1 MDRSSSLLAQQVVGV
16 LVANGVTLEIL
27 PKIEGASDDQ
37 AIRRSLIH
45 MLARVLDLDIA
56 TGPVTALGW
65 QCENVLEIIIRLFC
79 EKLFA
84 ALRQG
89 MPRQYTE
96 VEDDLTALRGSLNV
110 VRQFTV
116 MASTPQKLAC
126 RFDELSQNT
135 PLNQIMKAAVAR
147 LQTISSSIEN
157 QRRLAELVFAYGE
170 VATVPIKSL
179 RWDRVLIDRTNVGW
193 AELLRFAKLF
203 LQRQF
208 QSTTS
213 GPIEGFSLLFEM
225 NTLFEEFVGRILQS
239 ALRGTD
245 LAVQLQ
251 GPKRHALI
259 DQHTGVPRFATR
271 PDIVVSRK
279 GKPLLV
285 IDTKWKRLKGA
296 IDDAKRGVG
305 QADVYQMMAYSHV
318 YECDRLMLLYPHH
331 HELAEHEGLISL
343 HQIANKADN
352 LIGIVTVGL
361 VEPRKVGAVLRGLL
375 LDENGAFDL
384 ASARSGPAL
393 RHR

>member
-1 MDRSSSLLAQQVVGV
+1 M
-16 LVANGVTLEIL
+16 TLEIL

-37 AIRRSLIH
+37 AVRRSLVH
-45 MLARVLDLDIA
+45 MLAKVLDLDIA

-65 QCENVLEIIIRLFC
+65 QSDNMLEIIIRMFC
-79 EKLFA
+79 GKLFA

-89 MPRQYTE
+89 IPRQYTE
-96 VEDDLTALRGSLNV
+96 LEEDVTALRGTLDV
-110 VRQFTV
+110 VRQFTIMV
-116 MASTPQKLAC
+116 STPQKLAC
-126 RFDELSQNT
+126 RFDELNQNV
-135 PLNQIMKAAVAR
+135 PLNQIMKAAISR
-147 LQTISSSIEN
+147 LRAISSNIEN
-157 QRRLAELVFAYGE
+157 QRRLAELMFAYDS
-170 VATVPIKSL
+170 VATVPIGSL
-179 RWDRVLIDRTNVGW
+179 RWDRVLIDRTNAAW

-203 LQRQF
+203 LQHQF

-213 GPIEGFSLLFEM
+213 GSVEGFSLLFEM
-225 NTLFEEFVGRILQS
+225 NTLFEEFVGRILRS

-251 GPKRHALI
+251 GPRKHALI
-259 DQHTGVPRFATR
+259 DLHTGAARFATR
-271 PDIVVSRK
+271 PDIVVSRN

-343 HQIANKADN
+343 HQITNKADN

-361 VEPRKVGAVLRGLL
+361 VDPQKVGVVLKGLL
-375 LDENGAFDL
+375 LGENGAFDL
-384 ASARSGPAL
+384 RSGRSAL
-393 RHR
+393 TSSRH